1 MVPARII
8 EMRPSVLWV
17 VGSEVVSARIV
28 TNVHDFLLPIATYL
42 EIVTAAWLQFSAL
55 APVGLDL
62 AAWRDLETHI
72 VAVVASGR
80 VVYQRGRGT

>member
-1 MVPARII
+1 VVPARII

-62 AAWRDLETHI
+62 AGLLANGN
-72 VAVVASGR
+72 VALSLRLSKCTTPPGSFWA
-80 VVYQRGRGT
+80 